1 MSFVNRQ
8 LYKQKP
14 QAWGPVSSVQ
24 ASIFKNAEIIG
35 IDPASIVLAMPMWGP
50 GDQIDYASYNLATNY
65 GATFEK
71 NAITVGSVSGQT
83 IDTNRTYQE
92 LGNQYTIFL
101 KSNVISQGASAF
113 LSGKHSTNSSGYS
126 SGIYRAT
133 VSKQYFYFA
142 ENSVSV
148 DFLSGTFGERDFCIT
163 ADGAIVKIY
172 LEGNYKNQISNSAS
186 LGGTY
191 NFKFGARW
199 SSSSARVHQELHI
212 AILFSLALAPSQIA
226 HLSDNPYFLLHRVPT
241 VFYSVPGGGVL
252 PTFNPLFLNAAQPT
266 RVIQ

>member
-1 MSFVNRQ
+1 MPFLRR

-14 QAWGPVSSVQ
+14 QAWGPVSAVK
-24 ASIFKNAEIIG
+24 ASIFKNAERAG
-35 IDPASIVLAMPMWGP
+35 IDPGSIALCMPMWGP
-50 GDQIDYASYNLATNY
+50 GDQIDYAAYNLATNY
-65 GATFEK
+65 GATFAK

-101 KSNVISQGASAF
+101 KSNVISQVTSAF
-113 LSGKHSTNSSGYS
+113 LCGKHSTNSSGYS
-126 SGIYRAT
+126 SGIYRSVT
-133 VSKQYFYFA
+133 SNKYSYYP
-142 ENSVSV
+142 ENGVTV

-163 ADGAIVKIY
+163 ADGSTVKMY
-172 LEGNYKNQISNSAS
+172 LEGNYNNQISNSAS
-186 LGGTY
+186 LCGTY
-191 NFKFGARW
+191 SVKFGASWNTTSRII
-199 SSSSARVHQELHI
+199 RQELHI

-226 HLSDNPYFLLHRVPT
+226 YLSDNPYFLLHRVPP
-241 VFYSVPGGGVL
+241 VFYSVPGGEVL